1 MCAPGA
7 LTTEGKILVLCPHI
21 FVFEDTDTRVFVK
34 VLNTGAYYSL
44 EKLSQVL
51 QKSSMYSAMLF
62 SFNRTSYYLYFFNRA
77 EPSVRRR

>member
-62 SFNRTSYYLYFFNRA
+62 SFNRTSYYLYLFLRA
-77 EPSVRRR
+77 KPLVRWR